1 MVKYRQKGAIMQ
13 QHLDNFKQLT
23 QDIQRN
29 IEQAIVG
36 KEAVIEQLLIALAS
50 GGHVLIEDVPG
61 IGKTTL
67 VSALARSL
75 NLRFKRIQFTPDIMP
90 SDVSGFSLY
99 NQKTTEFEFQPGVV
113 MTNLLLADEI
123 NRTSPKTQ
131 SSLLEVMQ
139 ENQVTVDGKTYQV
152 PQPFMVLAT
161 QNPIEYLGTY
171 PLPEAQLDRFLMKV
185 HLGYPTIEEEIKILD
200 VYAGDFHVNNLKPVA
215 SLDDI
220 HFMRAL
226 VKQVHAAPVI
236 KHYVA
241 ELAMATRQHPDIL
254 LGTSPRA
261 SQMLLSAAKAR
272 ALLHGRDFVRPD
284 DIQALL
290 QVVLSHR
297 IVLKPDS
304 RLRRITVESVIQDI
318 IERVPVRDRL

>member
-1 MVKYRQKGAIMQ
+1 MQ
-13 QHLDNFKQLT
+13 EYLAQFDALMKDIKQ
-23 QDIQRN
+23 N

-36 KEAVIEQLLIALAS
+36 KGQIIEYLLIALAA

-67 VSALARSL
+67 ARALARSL
-75 NLRFKRIQFTPDIMP
+75 DLSFNRIQFTPDIMP

-131 SSLLEVMQ
+131 SALLEAMQ
-139 ENQVTVDGKTYQV
+139 ENQVTVDGKTYKI

-161 QNPIEYLGTY
+161 QNPVEYLGTY

-185 HLGYPTIEEEIKILD
+185 RLGYPTIEEEIKILE
-200 VYAGDFHVNNLKPVA
+200 VYGGDF
-215 SLDDI
+215 SLDDLQPVVRREEVSW
-220 HFMRAL
+220 MRQL
-226 VKQVHAAPVI
+226 VKEVHVAPVI
-236 KHYVA
+236 KHYISEIA
-241 ELAMATRQHPDIL
+241 QATRKHGDVL
-254 LGTSPRA
+254 LGMSPRA

-290 QVVLSHR
+290 HVVLSHR
-297 IVLKPDS
+297 IILKPDS
-304 RLRRITVESVIQDI
+304 RLRRVSVSAVIGEIVEQ
-318 IERVPVRDRL
+318 VPVRDRL